1 MASLDKSKPDPSESL
16 LADELS
22 LPAASI
28 SAAHPPEI
36 PTSPNPWEE
45 EQKNTNKGDSVVSES
60 KPISF
65 DSSLFDQ
72 QGFSGLNTGDAV
84 PTPKTDSIS
93 KEEILNE
100 FDPLASMEEKA
111 AREAWEKSEGH
122 LPPPP
127 RTPSPPLPP
136 MKDLYISSPM
146 TPDGPQITSPGAS
159 TTQITSPTPFAS
171 LATFAKSIALPL
183 VKSIPQPFDGS
194 AKAVS
199 TPTSFASF
207 ANQQDASRS
216 DAGKSVASGVT
227 TPHRAGGGEDNSSAP
242 SRPGDGTFDFQTFL
256 DQMKTKSAEPV
267 SRFLRS

>member
-1 MASLDKSKPDPSESL
+1 MASSDKSKPDPSEAI
-16 LADELS
+16 LANELS
-22 LPAASI
+22 SPAASI
-28 SAAHPPEI
+28 VASSPPEI

-45 EQKNTNKGDSVVSES
+45 EQNNTNKGESIISES
-60 KPISF
+60 KPVSF

-72 QGFSGLNTGDAV
+72 QGFSSLSTGDIV
-84 PTPKTDSIS
+84 PTPKRDSIS

-122 LPPPP
+122 LPQPP

-136 MKDLYISSPM
+136 MKDLYISPT

-159 TTQITSPTPFAS
+159 ATQITSPTPFAS
-171 LATFAKSIALPL
+171 LATFAKNIALPL

-194 AKAVS
+194 AKAMS

-207 ANQQDASRS
+207 ANQQDTRS
-216 DAGKSVASGVT
+216 DVGKSVASGAT
-227 TPHRAGGGEDNSSAP
+227 TPRRAGGGEDNASAP
-242 SRPGDGTFDFQTFL
+242 SRPSDGTFDFQTFL

-267 SRFLRS
+267 SRYLRS